1 MKGLKMNKQTIVDN
15 LIRIKSLQ
23 DALKAEVDLLR
34 QHIALGEKA
43 ESPLG
48 SIHNVE
54 STRTTFD
61 EKGIYDDLVSRG
73 IDPSTVGDVVV
84 KVDRKK
90 FANAIMLGEIPSSMV
105 DDYSNTKTV
114 PQLRIKPKADHD
126 QLNKDTM
133 ARVASVVEKD

>member
-1 MKGLKMNKQTIVDN
+1 MNKQTIVDN

-90 FANAIMLGEIPSSMV
+90 FASAVKSGDLPASVV
-105 DDYSNTKTV
+105 DDYTETM
-114 PQLRIKPKADHD
+114 PIPTLRIKPKSDNPGL
-126 QLNKDTM
+126 QKDTM
-133 ARVASVVEKD
+133 ERVASLVEK